1 MFSDRGYGMTIEML
15 AELGANVE
23 EGVKRCAGN
32 EAFYLKMISK
42 ALEAERY
49 NSLSEKIREKD
60 MDKAFEE
67 AHALKGILA
76 NLSLEPILKPVNE
89 MTEFLRSRTDMDYTD
104 LINEM
109 RENRDIFVRAMG
121 REESINE

>member
-1 MFSDRGYGMTIEML
+1 MTIEML
-15 AELGANVE
+15 AELGANAE

-49 NSLSEKIREKD
+49 NKLEEKIREK
-60 MDKAFEE
+60 
-67 AHALKGILA
+67 
-76 NLSLEPILKPVNE
+76 
-89 MTEFLRSRTDMDYTD
+89 DMDYTD

-109 RENRDIFVRAMG
+109 RENRDIFVKAMG
-121 REESINE
+121 REESIND